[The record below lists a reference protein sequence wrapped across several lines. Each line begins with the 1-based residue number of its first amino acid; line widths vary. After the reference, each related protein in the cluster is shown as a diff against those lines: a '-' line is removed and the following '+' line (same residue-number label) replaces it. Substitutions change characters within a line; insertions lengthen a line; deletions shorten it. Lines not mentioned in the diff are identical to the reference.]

1 MGRYVVDIDKY
12 ATLARQTAAEG
23 CVLVKN
29 ENQTLPLRK
38 GDKVAV
44 FGRMA
49 FHYYKSGLGSGG
61 LVNTKYVVGILD
73 ALRKENDISLD
84 ENLLQV
90 YEDWIKDHPYDA
102 GVGWGLVPWSQEEM
116 PLDDAVIEAAD
127 DDIALVIIGRTA
139 GEDQDNVN
147 EAGSY
152 LLTAAERDMI
162 AKVSRKFKRT
172 AVILNVGNIIDMKD
186 DYVNYL
192 FQDILQKS
200 LKANASDIHIEPFND
215 LLKIRIRVDG
225 KMKEMINLDLDL
237 YPPLASVIK
246 YKADMD
252 ITEKRL
258 PQDGRIDIKINN
270 VIVDI
275 RISTVPT
282 TYGEKIVL
290 RLLNRDSFLKTKE
303 ELGFSRKAINKIHK
317 IINKKTGILL
327 VTGPTGS
334 GKTTTVYSILQDLK
348 NTDKNIMTI
357 ENPVEYKMEGINQ
370 IQVNKKVGLTFE
382 KGLKAILRQ
391 DPDIIMVGEIRDI
404 ETAKTAVRAAI
415 TGHLVISTLHTNDAI
430 SSIARLIDMEIPP
443 YLLNA
448 SLIGVISQ
456 RLVRKVCSNCS
467 NEIVVKQNDGKSIS
481 TAIPIGCEECRY
493 TGYEGR
499 TVAYE
504 ILVIDDDVKKAIQEN
519 KDARVIKEIAI
530 KNGMITFDDSYS
542 RLLRK
547 KLTTLEECIMNKEI
561 IN

>member
-1 MGRYVVDIDKY
+1 MIKIISSEKDLSILVPEK
-12 ATLARQTAAEG
+12 LARKYSLFPIELNDDLLTIGIEEENRYAMQDLKLVTG
-23 CVLVKN
+23 KNIVL
-29 ENQTLPLRK
+29 
-38 GDKVAV
+38 
-44 FGRMA
+44 
-49 FHYYKSGLGSGG
+49 
-61 LVNTKYVVGILD
+61 
-73 ALRKENDISLD
+73 KEMSKEEID
-84 ENLLQV
+84 EN
-90 YEDWIKDHPYDA
+90 
-102 GVGWGLVPWSQEEM
+102 
-116 PLDDAVIEAAD
+116 IE
-127 DDIALVIIGRTA
+127 LC
-139 GEDQDNVN
+139 
-147 EAGSY
+147 Y
-152 LLTAAERDMI
+152 
-162 AKVSRKFKRT
+162 
-172 AVILNVGNIIDMKD
+172 GNIIDTKD

-303 ELGFSRKAINKIHK
+303 ELGFSRKAINKIQK

-481 TAIPIGCEECRY
+481 TAIPIGGEECRY

>member
-1 MGRYVVDIDKY
+1 
-12 ATLARQTAAEG
+12 
-23 CVLVKN
+23 
-29 ENQTLPLRK
+29 
-38 GDKVAV
+38 
-44 FGRMA
+44 
-49 FHYYKSGLGSGG
+49 
-61 LVNTKYVVGILD
+61 
-73 ALRKENDISLD
+73 
-84 ENLLQV
+84 
-90 YEDWIKDHPYDA
+90 
-102 GVGWGLVPWSQEEM
+102 
-116 PLDDAVIEAAD
+116 
-127 DDIALVIIGRTA
+127 
-139 GEDQDNVN
+139 
-147 EAGSY
+147 
-152 LLTAAERDMI
+152 
-162 AKVSRKFKRT
+162 
-172 AVILNVGNIIDMKD
+172 
-186 DYVNYL
+186 
-192 FQDILQKS
+192 
-200 LKANASDIHIEPFND
+200 
-215 LLKIRIRVDG
+215 
-225 KMKEMINLDLDL
+225 
-237 YPPLASVIK
+237 
-246 YKADMD
+246 MD

-303 ELGFSRKAINKIHK
+303 ELGFSRKAINKIQK

>member
-1 MGRYVVDIDKY
+1 MIKIISSEKDLSILVPEK
-12 ATLARQTAAEG
+12 LARKYSLFPIELNDDLLTIGIEEENRYAMQDLKLVTG
-23 CVLVKN
+23 KNIVL
-29 ENQTLPLRK
+29 
-38 GDKVAV
+38 
-44 FGRMA
+44 
-49 FHYYKSGLGSGG
+49 
-61 LVNTKYVVGILD
+61 
-73 ALRKENDISLD
+73 KEMSKEEID
-84 ENLLQV
+84 EN
-90 YEDWIKDHPYDA
+90 
-102 GVGWGLVPWSQEEM
+102 
-116 PLDDAVIEAAD
+116 IE
-127 DDIALVIIGRTA
+127 LC
-139 GEDQDNVN
+139 
-147 EAGSY
+147 Y
-152 LLTAAERDMI
+152 
-162 AKVSRKFKRT
+162 
-172 AVILNVGNIIDMKD
+172 GNIIDTKD

-370 IQVNKKVGLTFE
+370 IQVNKKVGLTIE